1 MIKKCATPQLALV
14 RNPKIGYKKVHFASE
29 RPIMH
34 RFFLHVSCVALFLA
48 LFATVAPAA
57 EDVKPAPDNAAPQ
70 LSLLPALPVTTP
82 TTAATDSGAKLGL
95 VDINRI
101 STESA
106 MGKAAQAQV
115 KAQQAKLQKQVDA
128 KKRQLEKAKADI
140 ERQLPTLAPA
150 QREAKAKQFQKK
162 VEEFQKFGMNAEKG
176 LLETQEKLTRELL
189 AAIEQAATRV
199 GATKGLAAVVVKR
212 ELLYLASGTE
222 AVDISEDI
230 TKLVD
235 ETMPKN

>member
-1 MIKKCATPQLALV
+1 MNRFLLQLLSATLLLVASATPLLATD
-14 RNPKIGYKKVHFASE
+14 E
-29 RPIMH
+29 
-34 RFFLHVSCVALFLA
+34 
-48 LFATVAPAA
+48 AT
-57 EDVKPAPDNAAPQ
+57 PAPITTTPP

-82 TTAATDSGAKLGL
+82 ATTTSNPSAKLGL

-101 STESA
+101 SAESA
-106 MGKAAQAQV
+106 LGKAAQAQI
-115 KAQQAKLQKQVDA
+115 KAQQTKLQKQVDT

-140 ERQLPTLAPA
+140 ERQLPTMAPP

-162 VEEFQKFGMNAEKG
+162 VEEFQKFGLNAEKG
-176 LLETQEKLTRELL
+176 LLETQEKLTKELL

-199 GATKGLAAVVVKR
+199 GAAKGLAAVVVKR
-212 ELLYLASGTE
+212 ELFYLASGVE
-222 AVDISEDI
+222 AIDISEDV

>member
-1 MIKKCATPQLALV
+1 MNRFLLQLLCATLLLVASAVPLLA
-14 RNPKIGYKKVHFASE
+14 ADEATSA
-29 RPIMH
+29 PIT
-34 RFFLHVSCVALFLA
+34 
-48 LFATVAPAA
+48 ATP
-57 EDVKPAPDNAAPQ
+57 P
-70 LSLLPALPVTTP
+70 LSLLPTLPVTTP
-82 TTAATDSGAKLGL
+82 APASVTPTAPSARLGL

-101 STESA
+101 SAESA
-106 MGKAAQAQV
+106 LGKAAQAQV

-222 AVDISEDI
+222 PVDISEDI

>member
-1 MIKKCATPQLALV
+1 MNRFLLQLLCATSLLVASAIPLLA
-14 RNPKIGYKKVHFASE
+14 ADE
-29 RPIMH
+29 
-34 RFFLHVSCVALFLA
+34 
-48 LFATVAPAA
+48 AT
-57 EDVKPAPDNAAPQ
+57 PAPITAPP
-70 LSLLPALPVTTP
+70 LSLLPTLPVTTP
-82 TTAATDSGAKLGL
+82 APASVTPTAPSARLGL

-101 STESA
+101 SAESA
-106 MGKAAQAQV
+106 LGKAAQAKI
-115 KAQQAKLQKQVDA
+115 KAQQGKLQKHVDS
-128 KKRQLEKAKADI
+128 KRRQLDKLKTDI

-176 LLETQEKLTRELL
+176 LLETQEKLTTELL

-212 ELLYLASGTE
+212 ELLYLASGVE

>member
-1 MIKKCATPQLALV
+1 MNRFLLQLLCATSLLVASAIPLLA
-14 RNPKIGYKKVHFASE
+14 ADE
-29 RPIMH
+29 
-34 RFFLHVSCVALFLA
+34 
-48 LFATVAPAA
+48 AT
-57 EDVKPAPDNAAPQ
+57 PAPITAPP
-70 LSLLPALPVTTP
+70 LSLLPTLPITTP
-82 TTAATDSGAKLGL
+82 APDSVTPTATSSRLGL

-101 STESA
+101 SAESA
-106 MGKAAQAQV
+106 LGKAAQAKI
-115 KAQQAKLQKQVDA
+115 KAQQGKLQKQVDS
-128 KKRQLEKAKADI
+128 KRRQLDKLKADI

>member
-1 MIKKCATPQLALV
+1 MNRFLLQLLCATLLLVASAVPLLA
-14 RNPKIGYKKVHFASE
+14 ADE
-29 RPIMH
+29 
-34 RFFLHVSCVALFLA
+34 
-48 LFATVAPAA
+48 AT
-57 EDVKPAPDNAAPQ
+57 PAPITAPP
-70 LSLLPALPVTTP
+70 LSLLPTLPITTP
-82 TTAATDSGAKLGL
+82 APTSVTPTATSSRLGL

-101 STESA
+101 SAESA
-106 MGKAAQAQV
+106 LGKAAQAKI
-115 KAQQAKLQKQVDA
+115 KAQQGKLQKQVDS
-128 KKRQLEKAKADI
+128 KRRQLDKLKADI